1 MFPVNKRTVVAILL
15 SISICQGSVLA
26 AAGAGDAAENAG
38 DSTKTGTFAISAT
51 PVEIFG
57 PDSAENFASIIPVD
71 EAISWQI
78 TVPAS
83 YDPANPP
90 GLLVYISPSDSGSLP
105 RKWNGLPE
113 SHNLI
118 WVAANESGNQI
129 EVARRITFTLFA
141 VGLINARYSIDSSRI
156 YLSGFSGGA
165 RVAGLVAAAYP
176 QVFKGQIYVG
186 GAEFWDSEPVPA
198 RLELMQQNRYVF
210 LVGAE
215 DDNRR
220 IARAVASKYEAAG
233 IRSVELTVVPKIG
246 HQLPRHRYMADALD
260 YLDSGRD
267 Q

>member
-1 MFPVNKRTVVAILL
+1 MFPVNKRPVAAILL
-15 SISICQGSVLA
+15 SISICQGSVH
-26 AAGAGDAAENAG
+26 AAEGADDTAEG
-38 DSTKTGTFAISAT
+38 ADQTTKTGAFKMSAT
-51 PVEIFG
+51 PAEIFG
-57 PDSAENFASIIPVD
+57 PDSAANFAYIIPVD

-78 TVPAS
+78 TVPES

-90 GLLVYISPSDSGSLP
+90 GLLVYISPSDSGDLP

-118 WVAANESGNQI
+118 WVAANESGNRA

-141 VGLINARYSIDSSRI
+141 VGLINDRYSIDSSRI

-165 RVAGLVAAAYP
+165 RVAGLAAAAYP

-186 GAEFWDSEPVPA
+186 GAEFWDSEPAPA
-198 RLELMQQNRYVF
+198 RLEAMKRNRYVF

-215 DDNRR
+215 DGNRR
-220 IARAVASKYEAAG
+220 IARTVASKYEAAG
-233 IRSVELTVVPKIG
+233 IKNVELRIVPKIG
-246 HQLPRHRYMADALD
+246 HQLPRHKYMADALD
-260 YLDSGRD
+260 YLDSGDD